1 MTGWFSSRVILRN
14 FPRRLVSI
22 YTFSSGIE
30 FTRIEE
36 KENKRRYKMRG
47 AFTVWLSVQDNAAW
61 LFGIASLFFDKL
73 VKVRG
78 IEVLINHLHIC
89 FC

>member
-1 MTGWFSSRVILRN
+1 MVLFLSYFEKLPKTIGIHFYFSSQ
-14 FPRRLVSI
+14 
-22 YTFSSGIE
+22 IE

-73 VKVRG
+73 VKVGG
-78 IEVLINHLHIC
+78 I
-89 FC
+89 